1 MTAQPMT
8 PAFKKI
14 AVGASKGL
22 VVSPI
27 LNNYLHSAKYP
38 KEFAVTFR
46 NHGAERKPDGYFH
59 PSTHPSWSERQLFY
73 YLTQPHKVQVEPLE
87 YAGALSVTMGTAV
100 HDFVE
105 MCLIHAGALEEPHGT
120 CVACGREHGKKKGQ
134 CNEWGVMHEA
144 TKTRGHTDGRL
155 TALAGYGGFEFKT
168 SNMMKL
174 SNIDDND
181 VERFREKWPQYWL
194 QVQEYMR
201 ASRLER
207 YVVLF
212 LGMGYPWTTK
222 EFVIPR
228 DDAHC
233 FAMEQKYL
241 RVLQAA
247 EAGVAPDPCCAPRS
261 ATARACALRMSC
273 PIGLL

>member
-1 MTAQPMT
+1 MTT

-14 AVGASKGL
+14 ATGASKGL
-22 VVSPI
+22 VLSPI
-27 LNNYLHSAKYP
+27 LNNYLHGAKYP
-38 KEFAVTFR
+38 KEFSVTFR

-59 PSTHPSWSERQLFY
+59 PSTHPSWTDRQLYY
-73 YLTQPHKVQVEPLE
+73 YLTEPKKIQTEPLE

-105 MCLIHAGALEEPHGT
+105 MCLITAGALQEPHGT
-120 CVACGREHGKKKGQ
+120 CVCCGREHGKKKGQ
-134 CNEWGVMHEA
+134 CAEWGVMDEV

-155 TALAGYGGFEFKT
+155 TEMVGWGGFEFKT

-174 SNIDDND
+174 GNVDDND
-181 VERFREKWPQYWL
+181 VERFKEKWPQYWL

-201 ASRLER
+201 CSGLER

-212 LGMGYPWTTK
+212 LGMGYPWTTR

-228 DDAHC
+228 DDIHCYKMTQRYAHILEC
-233 FAMEQKYL
+233 VE
-241 RVLQAA
+241 RGTPPVH
-247 EAGVAPDPCCAPRS
+247 CCSPAS
-261 ATARACALRMSC
+261 ATARACPARMSC
-273 PIGLL
+273 PVGLL

>member
-1 MTAQPMT
+1 MSAQPVT
-8 PAFKKI
+8 PNFKKI

-22 VVSPI
+22 VLSPI

-38 KEFAVTFR
+38 KEFSVTFR
-46 NHGAERKPDGYFH
+46 NHGDERRPDGFFH
-59 PSTHPSWSERQLFY
+59 PSTHPSWTERQLFY
-73 YLTQPHKVQVEPLE
+73 YLTQPDKVVGEPLE

-105 MCLIHAGALEEPHGT
+105 MCLIHAGALIEPHGT

-134 CNEWGVMHEA
+134 CNEWGVMHAE

-155 TALAGYGGFEFKT
+155 SEQAGFGGFEFKT

-174 SNIDDND
+174 QNVEDND

-201 ASRLER
+201 CSGLQR

-212 LGMGYPWTTK
+212 LGMGYPWTTR
-222 EFVIPR
+222 EFVIEK
-228 DDAHC
+228 DEAHC
-233 FAMEQKYL
+233 FEMDQKYR
-241 RVLQAA
+241 RVIAAA
-247 EAGVAPDPCCAPRS
+247 ERGLTPDPCCAPQS
-261 ATARACALRMSC
+261 ATARECALRHAC
-273 PIGLL
+273 PVGLL